1 MLRKLEKKY
10 IILQSKNHNVHE
22 NGPLPSNKHK
32 NPLVLKKMVAPTK
45 RVHMPYFKFILESNC
60 YLRSRRENQDSKI
73 SLI

>member
-45 RVHMPYFKFILESNC
+45 RVHMPYLKFIL
-60 YLRSRRENQDSKI
+60 
-73 SLI
+73 